1 MSLPFYSLFFCF
13 FSLHFSLPC
22 PLSSTTILHFFS
34 SIRPS
39 PPPSLSWWSFL
50 KLNSVSRTSEFACSH
65 WVLALWCVKCCLSV
79 QGNRIDPFCSYNLI
93 SLLSKDLKQAAAR
106 SACPQWDLAGEN
118 SGLLVLSLALVPVFS
133 KIRPHQLTVDLLNT
147 VLRILICLEY
157 LLLFLHVLLCQP
169 VILSFHLFIGVTNQS
184 YVFNVYIFLFDS
196 FNPFHVPLIQPSMC
210 VHVNF
215 CGFGCT
221 FLGIRR
227 NLGELID
234 RFVADFRAQGP
245 PKAGTEEGGAV
256 LPSCA
261 DLFVYYKKCMVQ
273 CSQLSTGE
281 PMIALTTIFQKF
293 LREYAWKILS
303 GNLPK

>member
-1 MSLPFYSLFFCF
+1 M
-13 FSLHFSLPC
+13 
-22 PLSSTTILHFFS
+22 
-34 SIRPS
+34 
-39 PPPSLSWWSFL
+39 
-50 KLNSVSRTSEFACSH
+50 
-65 WVLALWCVKCCLSV
+65 AL
-79 QGNRIDPFCSYNLI
+79 I
-93 SLLSKDLKQAAAR
+93 
-106 SACPQWDLAGEN
+106 
-118 SGLLVLSLALVPVFS
+118 
-133 KIRPHQLTVDLLNT
+133 
-147 VLRILICLEY
+147 
-157 LLLFLHVLLCQP
+157 LLLRYLC
-169 VILSFHLFIGVTNQS
+169 VSVCLFKT
-184 YVFNVYIFLFDS
+184 
-196 FNPFHVPLIQPSMC
+196 C
-210 VHVNF
+210 VALANCF
-215 CGFGCT
+215 CIC
-221 FLGIRR
+221 R

>member
-1 MSLPFYSLFFCF
+1 
-13 FSLHFSLPC
+13 
-22 PLSSTTILHFFS
+22 
-34 SIRPS
+34 
-39 PPPSLSWWSFL
+39 
-50 KLNSVSRTSEFACSH
+50 
-65 WVLALWCVKCCLSV
+65 
-79 QGNRIDPFCSYNLI
+79 
-93 SLLSKDLKQAAAR
+93 
-106 SACPQWDLAGEN
+106 
-118 SGLLVLSLALVPVFS
+118 
-133 KIRPHQLTVDLLNT
+133 
-147 VLRILICLEY
+147 
-157 LLLFLHVLLCQP
+157 
-169 VILSFHLFIGVTNQS
+169 
-184 YVFNVYIFLFDS
+184 
-196 FNPFHVPLIQPSMC
+196 MC
-210 VHVNF
+210 VYVRVNL

-221 FLGIRR
+221 FLGICR